1 MPDFL
6 LFAAF
11 FVMAM
16 TALGLIGVARRAP
29 GVDLILA
36 VQLIGTGGTA
46 ILLLLATATATPSA
60 IDVALMLALLAAFAA
75 VAFVASMPGATGG
88 KATVADDNRP

>member
-1 MPDFL
+1 MTDFL
-6 LFAAF
+6 FLAAC

-16 TALGLIGVARRAP
+16 VALGLIGIAMRGP

-36 VQLIGTGGTA
+36 VQLIGSGGTA
-46 ILLLLATATATPSA
+46 ILLLLAVATATPPI

-88 KATVADDNRP
+88 KVEVADDSRP

>member
-1 MPDFL
+1 MSDFL

-16 TALGLIGVARRAP
+16 VALGLISIACRAP

-46 ILLLLATATATPSA
+46 ILLLLAASTATSPA

-88 KATVADDNRP
+88 KATVADDSRP

>member
-1 MPDFL
+1 MIDCL
-6 LFAAF
+6 LIAAS

-16 TALGLIGVARRAP
+16 LALGLIGIARRSA

-36 VQLIGTGGTA
+36 VQLVGSGGTA
-46 ILLLLATATATPSA
+46 ILLLLGVATKTPSI

-75 VAFVASMPGATGG
+75 VAFVAGVPSASGG
-88 KATVADDNRP
+88 KVAVADDDPA